1 MNVCTSGGT
10 LTHMDVI
17 RRHHTP
23 LLRKPI
29 AIIAFG
35 GWNDACDVASTA
47 AEFIVDANT
56 DTEVFA
62 ELEPDPFYDFQQHR
76 PTIDVR
82 DGVTRSLSWPGTTF
96 TAIRRPHDGHDL
108 IVVTGQEPNFH
119 WKTFA
124 RSIVEVLEEAGVE
137 ETILAGAYVGAVGHR
152 EPVVL
157 SGIGSDPV
165 SVIRSGLAS
174 STYRGPTGIVGVVQG
189 ACREAGIRSIG
200 MWAPTPPYLAGN
212 PFPKAVLTIVE
223 KIADITN
230 LHIDTIELIT
240 VDAEYTQ
247 KVDEAIEN
255 SGAELEEY
263 LEEMESY
270 DEPFLGPI
278 LGSAGDGGDEGPGQR
293 LDPERT
299 DALVDEIVR
308 FLEGDSPA

>member
-1 MNVCTSGGT
+1 
-10 LTHMDVI
+10 
-17 RRHHTP
+17 
-23 LLRKPI
+23 
-29 AIIAFG
+29 
-35 GWNDACDVASTA
+35 
-47 AEFIVDANT
+47 
-56 DTEVFA
+56 
-62 ELEPDPFYDFQQHR
+62 
-76 PTIDVR
+76 
-82 DGVTRSLSWPGTTF
+82 
-96 TAIRRPHDGHDL
+96 
-108 IVVTGQEPNFH
+108 
-119 WKTFA
+119 
-124 RSIVEVLEEAGVE
+124 
-137 ETILAGAYVGAVGHR
+137 
-152 EPVVL
+152 
-157 SGIGSDPV
+157 V

-270 DEPFLGPI
+270 DEPRTRASMRSSGAWRVTHRRDHVRDRQVDP
-278 LGSAGDGGDEGPGQR
+278 SACRSCVDRRTHRPGIPRDRHSQSDR
-293 LDPERT
+293 
-299 DALVDEIVR
+299 
-308 FLEGDSPA
+308 